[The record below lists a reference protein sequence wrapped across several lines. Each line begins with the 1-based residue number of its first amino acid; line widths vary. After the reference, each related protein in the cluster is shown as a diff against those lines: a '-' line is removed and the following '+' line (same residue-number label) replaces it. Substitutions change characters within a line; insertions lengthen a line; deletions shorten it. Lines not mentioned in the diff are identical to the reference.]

1 LFSEE
6 FLFVLVCN
14 VFSRFA
20 NDMSLLHTFRLLP
33 WLLLTLLLLT
43 DCTRK
48 GISQKSAGER
58 QDTLSTLRPQYNY
71 QKQIFEGESRYIG
84 PQRQS
89 DSSAVFRF
97 DITRRLNSILDY
109 VAKEEIIK
117 ITRNGYR
124 ILIYIG
130 TDAEEAKRL
139 RQRSY
144 AIFPE
149 LTPHTTFSR
158 PNYRVKIG
166 DFEYREDAMAIFRQ
180 VKAKFAQATIV
191 PDEVE
196 VMRPATP
203 DELIELQRRELEKER
218 DKKKKNN

>member
-1 LFSEE
+1 
-6 FLFVLVCN
+6 
-14 VFSRFA
+14 
-20 NDMSLLHTFRLLP
+20 MSLFHTFRLLP
-33 WLLLTLLLLT
+33 WLLLVLLLLT

-58 QDTLSTLRPQYNY
+58 QDTLSVLRPQYNY
-71 QKQIFEGESRYIG
+71 QKQIFEGESQYIS
-84 PQRQS
+84 PKRQS

-97 DITRRLNSILDY
+97 DITRRLNGILDY
-109 VAKEEIIK
+109 VAKEEPIEVE
-117 ITRNGYR
+117 RSGYR

-149 LTPHTTFSR
+149 LTPYMAFSR

-166 DFEYREDAMAIFRQ
+166 NFEYREDALAVYKQ

-191 PDEVE
+191 PDEVKLI
-196 VMRPATP
+196 RPATP

-218 DKKKKNN
+218 EKKRKNN